1 MTTSLEIEPV
11 MNMSN
16 SAEMTTVGGEG
27 LQAILLEQQ
36 QCAVSWDQHW
46 IHLDSMLFIPN
57 EKSQNVTEKSQ
68 FVTEKSQIVSV
79 QGMVG
84 GTEYGN
90 TKFVWIL
97 GGI

>member
-1 MTTSLEIEPV
+1 MAALDS
-11 MNMSN
+11 
-16 SAEMTTVGGEG
+16 SALFPALDHSERK
-27 LQAILLEQQ
+27 
-36 QCAVSWDQHW
+36 
-46 IHLDSMLFIPN
+46 HLDSMPFIPN

>member
-1 MTTSLEIEPV
+1 MR
-11 MNMSN
+11 
-16 SAEMTTVGGEG
+16 
-27 LQAILLEQQ
+27 
-36 QCAVSWDQHW
+36 
-46 IHLDSMLFIPN
+46 LDMVYAPSSINYNLYPPSYIPP
-57 EKSQNVTEKSQ
+57 SIQNNCKKSQ